1 MGENYRS
8 KGKLALGIHIKN
20 NSDINLIE
28 NEIFNHAVTTDE
40 YKLIIQEAIGLFKQ
54 NNDIQKLHTDIKENK
69 YLYGHSRFDKIRKR
83 IQEYNNFIIKPFEV
97 DEGVLTCNKCN
108 SNKTYSYT
116 KQTRSGDESTTVFA
130 ICSNCNARWTIN

>member
-1 MGENYRS
+1 MGENYRT
-8 KGKLALGIHIKN
+8 KGKLALGLHIN
-20 NSDINLIE
+20 NSDYINLVE
-28 NEIFNHAVTTDE
+28 NEIFNKSLTTDE
-40 YKLIIQEAIGLFKQ
+40 YKLIILESISLLKQ
-54 NNDIQKLHTDIKENK
+54 NTPIDKLHADIKENK
-69 YLYGHSRFDKIRKR
+69 YLYGHSRFDNIRRR

-130 ICSNCNARWTIN
+130 ICSNCNARWTVN